1 MSDSLDELARLVKG
15 FADDRDW
22 QQYHT
27 PKNLA
32 MALAVEAAEIMEHFQ
47 WQTAEQSQSLNEEQH
62 HEVAMELADVF
73 IYLMRLSQALDV
85 DLIAAANK
93 KMAINAHR
101 FPADNPGP
109 KL

>member
-1 MSDSLDELARLVKG
+1 MADSLNELLRLVKH
-15 FADDRDW
+15 FADERDW
-22 QQYHT
+22 EQYHT

-47 WQTAEQSQSLNEEQH
+47 WKTAEQSQSLSDEQH

-85 DLIAAANK
+85 DLIAAANE
-93 KMAINAHR
+93 KMAVNAHR
-101 FPADNPGP
+101 FPVENL
-109 KL
+109 K